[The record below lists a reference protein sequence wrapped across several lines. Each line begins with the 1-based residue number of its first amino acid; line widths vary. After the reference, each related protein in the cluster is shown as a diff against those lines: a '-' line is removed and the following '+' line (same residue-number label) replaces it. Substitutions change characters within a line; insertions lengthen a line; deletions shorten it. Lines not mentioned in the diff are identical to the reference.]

1 MFENFKLLIK
11 TSSEIYLFVT
21 IGHANLKQFQTM
33 DVKKVTFSPILLP
46 FAEEESSEYFIFI
59 RKNVLAILANFI
71 PEESVNFGSFF
82 LEVMEQ
88 VPDSSSMPGRK
99 FLEKTARGIFP
110 PKKMISGTFTLKR
123 KM

>member
-1 MFENFKLLIK
+1 
-11 TSSEIYLFVT
+11 
-21 IGHANLKQFQTM
+21 M

-46 FAEEESSEYFIFI
+46 LAEEESSEFFIFI

-88 VPDSSSMPGRK
+88 VPDSSAMAEKK
-99 FLEKTARGIFP
+99 F
-110 PKKMISGTFTLKR
+110 PKNPRVEFSPRNKW
-123 KM
+123 

>member
-1 MFENFKLLIK
+1 
-11 TSSEIYLFVT
+11 
-21 IGHANLKQFQTM
+21 M

-46 FAEEESSEYFIFI
+46 LAEEESSEFFIFI

-88 VPDSSSMPGRK
+88 VPDSSPMAEKKFQKNPRVEFSPRK
-99 FLEKTARGIFP
+99 NDKFGKAPSIFP
-110 PKKMISGTFTLKR
+110 KPGQKPQGFLCCS
-123 KM
+123 